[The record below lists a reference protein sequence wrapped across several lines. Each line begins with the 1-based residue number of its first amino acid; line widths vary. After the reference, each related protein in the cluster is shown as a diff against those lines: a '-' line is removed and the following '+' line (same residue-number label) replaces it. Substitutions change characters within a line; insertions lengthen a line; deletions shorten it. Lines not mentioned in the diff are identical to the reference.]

1 MEDDDDQST
10 CIEPVISYYSPLTNR
25 GVKEI
30 SNTKCNSARTN
41 YNQFSSYPLPTS
53 SVNNTIMLPFI
64 SSDGSIGT
72 DISYKNMNNSIPI
85 SKGSKENSSNNYYMK
100 FDNTRIKTISS
111 KSVEDQNNNESIN
124 LKITNTYNDN
134 SNNLIKKTTTYI
146 PKRFSQNLPET
157 NYQDMLDFKNNY
169 NEQEQDQEQQQENEH
184 EHEHNYESDHTRRYN
199 KKYTQEIKGSIRTTK
214 TRHIQMNDEKMPSLF
229 LKAEKTDKKNNNK
242 NIFIFKNKKRRKT
255 QKVISKTNKM
265 ALKKK
270 DKPVNFFIEKSK
282 SFGSESMYRN
292 CQSSYKKDKMNDNNP
307 ERNLSKNASKSNKN
321 LKNLKQSLN
330 NEDAIKK
337 NWTSKIGLM
346 DKFKSNIKP
355 EKKKTKKKND
365 RKISFKE
372 NNLNNKL
379 VKVMFSRNTAE
390 IKTNKYE
397 STALKMLR
405 DHINNRNYKEKK
417 EEEKNKKEKIKKSV
431 KKSTNSK
438 DKEKG
443 RNSDQD
449 SKNEDRRQS
458 GFLSKDEV
466 MKKMFD
472 RQSFKD
478 RKISKKDKA
487 KHNETYINNDSK
499 KEMNK
504 LKLNEGN
511 KTDSNNNLLLTVSR
525 RKRSISLHYQN
536 DKMNEISEALRAKIP
551 RKILNLNNPSSSTLI
566 PKRKKKKKLSDVE
579 VLLKKKMKDEQYN
592 LFTKY
597 TNTVYTGPDFT
608 QYIISCLELI
618 TELDKDSQVR
628 LKSKINFNFPKS
640 KKKGTKKRI
649 ALFDLDETLV
659 HCTGDIKTSNK
670 KYQHTIDITLPGKNS
685 VKVGINL
692 RPLWKETLELI
703 KKKYHIVI
711 HTASHQAYADA
722 VLDFMDPEKKY
733 FKYRLYRNNCSLV
746 DIDGVKFYVKDLDIF
761 DEYYDLKDVV
771 IIDNSVLSFAYHLY
785 NGIPIVPYYEG
796 DKDNFLYVVGLY
808 LVHIYKAK
816 DLRDANKKLINLDY
830 FFDIAKTQVENADN
844 IIDEESNVIE
854 EDEENSQNDIK
865 GGGDTLIIMKTGD
878 ETGKSRKARH
888 KSGKSAYESRRFL
901 LGSNS
906 PIGTR
911 RTAKDLSENK
921 LMSNSDLFNMYLELT
936 ENKNLINN
944 KFSLTSK
951 ETKKERSLNIINFSN
966 YAKLVNEDIK
976 EVNKEN
982 EKDIDVDVDCKSQPE
997 AKHFSFGKSN
1007 NLTDDENSV
1016 KKAKNLKRV
1025 ISLVDGDFIAKKI
1038 RDAIMGNLNTI
1049 KTNFSNKFKD
1059 LDNISD
1065 ND

>member
-10 CIEPVISYYSPLTNR
+10 CIEPVISYYSPLTIR

-30 SNTKCNSARTN
+30 SNTKCNSVRTT
-41 YNQFSSYPLPTS
+41 YNQFSSYPLASS

-64 SSDGSIGT
+64 SSDGSIRT
-72 DISYKNMNNSIPI
+72 DNSYKNMNNSIPI

-100 FDNTRIKTISS
+100 FDNTRNKTISS
-111 KSVEDQNNNESIN
+111 KSFEEQNNIESIN
-124 LKITNTYNDN
+124 LKITNNYNDPS
-134 SNNLIKKTTTYI
+134 SNILKKTATYI

-157 NYQDMLDFKNNY
+157 NYQDMLNFKSNNTEL
-169 NEQEQDQEQQQENEH
+169 EQEQEQEQEH
-184 EHEHNYESDHTRRYN
+184 EHDHNYESDHTRRYN

-214 TRHIQMNDEKMPSLF
+214 TRHIQINDEKMPSLF
-229 LKAEKTDKKNNNK
+229 LKAEKNDKKNNNK

-255 QKVISKTNKM
+255 QKVVSITNKIS
-265 ALKKK
+265 LKKK
-270 DKPVNFFIEKSK
+270 DKPANFFIEKSK

-292 CQSSYKKDKMNDNNP
+292 CQSSYKKDKLNENNP
-307 ERNLSKNASKSNKN
+307 DKNLSKNASKSNKN
-321 LKNLKQSLN
+321 LKNLQQSLN

-337 NWTSKIGLM
+337 NWTSKMGLM
-346 DKFKSNIKP
+346 DKLKSSVKP

-417 EEEKNKKEKIKKSV
+417 EEEKNKKDKIKKSI

-438 DKEKG
+438 DKDKDN
-443 RNSDQD
+443 NSDKD
-449 SKNEDRRQS
+449 SKTEGRRQS

-478 RKISKKDKA
+478 RKISKKDKS

-511 KTDSNNNLLLTVSR
+511 KNDSNNNLLLTVSR

-536 DKMNEISEALRAKIP
+536 EKMQEISEALRAKIP

-579 VLLKKKMKDEQYN
+579 VLLKKTMKDEQYN

-618 TELDKDSQVR
+618 TDLDKDTQVR

-640 KKKGTKKRI
+640 KKKGAKKRI

-685 VKVGINL
+685 VRVGINL
-692 RPLWKETLELI
+692 RPLWKETLDLI

-816 DLRDANKKLINLDY
+816 DLREANKKLINLDY
-830 FFDIAKTQVENADN
+830 FFGIAKTQVDNADN
-844 IIDEESNVIE
+844 IIDEESKDVE
-854 EDEENSQNDIK
+854 EDE
-865 GGGDTLIIMKTGD
+865 GDNPNEKKVERVIMIQKGD

-888 KSGKSAYESRRFL
+888 KSGKSAYESRRFR

-906 PIGTR
+906 AIGTR

-966 YAKLVNEDIK
+966 YAKLVTEDIK

-982 EKDIDVDVDCKSQPE
+982 EKDVDVDIDCKSQPE
-997 AKHFSFGKSN
+997 VNHLSFGKSN
-1007 NLTDDENSV
+1007 YNLTDDDTSAKNT
-1016 KKAKNLKRV
+1016 KNLKRV
-1025 ISLVDGDFIAKKI
+1025 MSLVDGDFIAKKI
-1038 RDAIMGNLNTI
+1038 RDAIMGKLNTI

>member
-10 CIEPVISYYSPLTNR
+10 CIEPVISYYSPLTIR

-30 SNTKCNSARTN
+30 SNTKCNSVRTT
-41 YNQFSSYPLPTS
+41 YNQFSSYPLASS

-64 SSDGSIGT
+64 SSDGSIRT
-72 DISYKNMNNSIPI
+72 DNSYKNMNNSIPI

-100 FDNTRIKTISS
+100 FDNTRNKTISS
-111 KSVEDQNNNESIN
+111 KSFEEPNNNESIN
-124 LKITNTYNDN
+124 LKITNNYNDPS
-134 SNNLIKKTTTYI
+134 SNILKKTATYI

-157 NYQDMLDFKNNY
+157 NYQDMLNFKSNNTEL
-169 NEQEQDQEQQQENEH
+169 EQEQEQEQEH
-184 EHEHNYESDHTRRYN
+184 EHDHNYESDHTRRYN

-214 TRHIQMNDEKMPSLF
+214 TRHIQINDEKMPSLF
-229 LKAEKTDKKNNNK
+229 LKAEKNDKKNNNK

-255 QKVISKTNKM
+255 QKVVSITNKIS
-265 ALKKK
+265 LKKK
-270 DKPVNFFIEKSK
+270 DKPANFFIEKSK

-292 CQSSYKKDKMNDNNP
+292 CQSSYKKDKLNENNP
-307 ERNLSKNASKSNKN
+307 DKNLSKNASKSNKN
-321 LKNLKQSLN
+321 LKNLQQSLN

-337 NWTSKIGLM
+337 NWTSKMGLM
-346 DKFKSNIKP
+346 DKLKSSVKP

-417 EEEKNKKEKIKKSV
+417 EEEKNKKDKIKKSI

-438 DKEKG
+438 DKDKDN
-443 RNSDQD
+443 NSDKD
-449 SKNEDRRQS
+449 SKTEGRRQS

-478 RKISKKDKA
+478 RKISKKDKS

-511 KTDSNNNLLLTVSR
+511 KNDSNNNLLLTVSR

-536 DKMNEISEALRAKIP
+536 EKMQEISEALRAKIP

-579 VLLKKKMKDEQYN
+579 VLLKKTMKDEQYN

-618 TELDKDSQVR
+618 TDLDKDTQVR

-640 KKKGTKKRI
+640 KKKGAKKRI

-685 VKVGINL
+685 VRVGINL
-692 RPLWKETLELI
+692 RPLWKETLDLI

-816 DLRDANKKLINLDY
+816 DLREANKKLINLDY
-830 FFDIAKTQVENADN
+830 FFGIAKTQVDNADN
-844 IIDEESNVIE
+844 IIDEESKDVE
-854 EDEENSQNDIK
+854 EDE
-865 GGGDTLIIMKTGD
+865 GDNPNEKKVERVIMIQKGD

-888 KSGKSAYESRRFL
+888 KSGKSAYESRRFR

-906 PIGTR
+906 AIGTR

-966 YAKLVNEDIK
+966 YAKLVTEDIK

-982 EKDIDVDVDCKSQPE
+982 EKDVDVDIDCKSQPE
-997 AKHFSFGKSN
+997 VNHLSFGKSN
-1007 NLTDDENSV
+1007 YNLTDDDTSAKNT
-1016 KKAKNLKRV
+1016 KNLKRV
-1025 ISLVDGDFIAKKI
+1025 MSLVDGDFIAKKI
-1038 RDAIMGNLNTI
+1038 RDAIMGKLNTI

>member
-10 CIEPVISYYSPLTNR
+10 CIEPVISYYSPLTIR

-30 SNTKCNSARTN
+30 SNTKCNSVRTT
-41 YNQFSSYPLPTS
+41 YNQFSSYPLASS

-64 SSDGSIGT
+64 SSDGSIRT
-72 DISYKNMNNSIPI
+72 DNSYKNMNNSIPI

-100 FDNTRIKTISS
+100 FDNTRNKTISS
-111 KSVEDQNNNESIN
+111 KSFEEQNNNESIN
-124 LKITNTYNDN
+124 LKITNNYNDPS
-134 SNNLIKKTTTYI
+134 SNILKKTATYI

-157 NYQDMLDFKNNY
+157 NYQDMLNFKSNNTEL
-169 NEQEQDQEQQQENEH
+169 EQEQEQEQEH
-184 EHEHNYESDHTRRYN
+184 EHDHNYESDHTRRYN

-214 TRHIQMNDEKMPSLF
+214 TRHIQINDEKMPSLF
-229 LKAEKTDKKNNNK
+229 LKAEKNDKKNNNK

-255 QKVISKTNKM
+255 QKVVSITNKIS
-265 ALKKK
+265 LKKK
-270 DKPVNFFIEKSK
+270 DKPANFFIEKSK

-292 CQSSYKKDKMNDNNP
+292 CQSSYKKDKLNENNP
-307 ERNLSKNASKSNKN
+307 DKNLSKNASKSNKN
-321 LKNLKQSLN
+321 LKNLQQSLN

-337 NWTSKIGLM
+337 NWTSKMGLM
-346 DKFKSNIKP
+346 DKLKSSVKP

-417 EEEKNKKEKIKKSV
+417 EEEKNKKDKIKKSI

-438 DKEKG
+438 DKDKDN
-443 RNSDQD
+443 NSDKD
-449 SKNEDRRQS
+449 SKTEGRRQS

-478 RKISKKDKA
+478 RKISKKDKS

-511 KTDSNNNLLLTVSR
+511 KNDSNNNLLLTVSR

-536 DKMNEISEALRAKIP
+536 EKMQEISEALRAKIP

-579 VLLKKKMKDEQYN
+579 VLLKKTMKDEQYN

-618 TELDKDSQVR
+618 TDLDKDTQVR

-640 KKKGTKKRI
+640 KKKGAKKRI

-685 VKVGINL
+685 VRVGINL
-692 RPLWKETLELI
+692 RPLWKETLDLI

-830 FFDIAKTQVENADN
+830 FFGIAKTQVDNADN
-844 IIDEESNVIE
+844 IIDEESKDVE
-854 EDEENSQNDIK
+854 EDE
-865 GGGDTLIIMKTGD
+865 GDNPNEKKVERVIMIQKGD

-888 KSGKSAYESRRFL
+888 KSGKSAYESRRFR

-906 PIGTR
+906 AIGTR

-966 YAKLVNEDIK
+966 YAKLVTEDIK

-982 EKDIDVDVDCKSQPE
+982 EKDVDVDIDCKSQPE
-997 AKHFSFGKSN
+997 VNHLSFGKSN
-1007 NLTDDENSV
+1007 YNLTDDDTSAKNT
-1016 KKAKNLKRV
+1016 KNLKRV
-1025 ISLVDGDFIAKKI
+1025 MSLVDGDFIAKKI
-1038 RDAIMGNLNTI
+1038 RDAIMGKLNTI

>member
-10 CIEPVISYYSPLTNR
+10 CIEPVISYYSPLTIR

-30 SNTKCNSARTN
+30 SNTKCNSVRTT
-41 YNQFSSYPLPTS
+41 YNQFSSYPLASS

-64 SSDGSIGT
+64 SSDGSIRT
-72 DISYKNMNNSIPI
+72 DNSYKNMNNSIPI

-100 FDNTRIKTISS
+100 FDNTRNKTISS
-111 KSVEDQNNNESIN
+111 KSFEEQNNNESIN
-124 LKITNTYNDN
+124 LKITNNYNDPS
-134 SNNLIKKTTTYI
+134 SNILKKTATYI

-157 NYQDMLDFKNNY
+157 NYQDMLNFKSNNTEL
-169 NEQEQDQEQQQENEH
+169 EQEQEQEQEH
-184 EHEHNYESDHTRRYN
+184 EHDHNYESDHTRRYN

-214 TRHIQMNDEKMPSLF
+214 TRHIQINDEKMPSLF
-229 LKAEKTDKKNNNK
+229 LKAEKNDKKNNNK

-255 QKVISKTNKM
+255 QKVVSITNKIS
-265 ALKKK
+265 LKKK
-270 DKPVNFFIEKSK
+270 DKPANFFIEKSK

-292 CQSSYKKDKMNDNNP
+292 CQSSYKKDKLNENNP
-307 ERNLSKNASKSNKN
+307 DKNLSKNASKSNKN
-321 LKNLKQSLN
+321 LKNLQQSLN

-337 NWTSKIGLM
+337 NWTSKMGLM
-346 DKFKSNIKP
+346 DKLKSSVKP

-417 EEEKNKKEKIKKSV
+417 EEEKNKKDKIKKSI

-438 DKEKG
+438 DKDKDN
-443 RNSDQD
+443 NSDKD
-449 SKNEDRRQS
+449 SKTEGRRQS

-478 RKISKKDKA
+478 RKISKKDKS

-511 KTDSNNNLLLTVSR
+511 KNDSNNNLLLTVSR

-536 DKMNEISEALRAKIP
+536 EKMQEISEALRAKIP

-579 VLLKKKMKDEQYN
+579 VLLKKTMKDEQYN

-618 TELDKDSQVR
+618 TDLDKDTQVR

-640 KKKGTKKRI
+640 KKKGAKKRI

-685 VKVGINL
+685 VRVGINL
-692 RPLWKETLELI
+692 RPLWKETLDLI

-816 DLRDANKKLINLDY
+816 DLREANKKLINLDY
-830 FFDIAKTQVENADN
+830 FFGIAKTQVDNADN
-844 IIDEESNVIE
+844 IIDEESKDVE
-854 EDEENSQNDIK
+854 EDE
-865 GGGDTLIIMKTGD
+865 GDNPNEKKVERVIMIQKGD

-888 KSGKSAYESRRFL
+888 KSGKSAYESRRFR

-906 PIGTR
+906 AIGTR

-966 YAKLVNEDIK
+966 YAKLVTEDIK

-982 EKDIDVDVDCKSQPE
+982 EKDVDVDIDCKSQPE
-997 AKHFSFGKSN
+997 VNHLSFGKSN
-1007 NLTDDENSV
+1007 YNLTDDDTSAKNT
-1016 KKAKNLKRV
+1016 KNLKRV
-1025 ISLVDGDFIAKKI
+1025 MSLVDGDFIAKKI
-1038 RDAIMGNLNTI
+1038 RDAIMGKLNTI

>member
-10 CIEPVISYYSPLTNR
+10 CIEPVISYYSPLTIR

-30 SNTKCNSARTN
+30 SNTKCNSVRTT
-41 YNQFSSYPLPTS
+41 YNQFSSYPLASS

-64 SSDGSIGT
+64 SSDGSIRT
-72 DISYKNMNNSIPI
+72 DNSYKNMNNSIPI

-100 FDNTRIKTISS
+100 FDNTRNKTISS
-111 KSVEDQNNNESIN
+111 KSFEEQNNNESIN
-124 LKITNTYNDN
+124 LKITNNYNDPS
-134 SNNLIKKTTTYI
+134 SNILKKTATYI

-157 NYQDMLDFKNNY
+157 NYQDMLNFKSNNTEL
-169 NEQEQDQEQQQENEH
+169 EQEQEQEQEH
-184 EHEHNYESDHTRRYN
+184 EHDHNYESDHTRRYN
-199 KKYTQEIKGSIRTTK
+199 KKYTQEIKGFIRTTK
-214 TRHIQMNDEKMPSLF
+214 TRHIQINDEKMPSLF
-229 LKAEKTDKKNNNK
+229 LKAEKNDKKNNNK

-255 QKVISKTNKM
+255 QKVVSITNKIS
-265 ALKKK
+265 LKKK
-270 DKPVNFFIEKSK
+270 DKPANFFIEKSK

-292 CQSSYKKDKMNDNNP
+292 CQSSYKKDKLNENNP
-307 ERNLSKNASKSNKN
+307 DKNLSKNASKSNKN
-321 LKNLKQSLN
+321 LKNLQQSLN

-337 NWTSKIGLM
+337 NWTSKMGLM
-346 DKFKSNIKP
+346 DKLKSSVKP

-417 EEEKNKKEKIKKSV
+417 EEEKNKKDKIKKSI

-438 DKEKG
+438 DKDKDN
-443 RNSDQD
+443 NSDKD
-449 SKNEDRRQS
+449 SKTEGRRQS

-478 RKISKKDKA
+478 RKISKKDKS

-511 KTDSNNNLLLTVSR
+511 KNDSNNNLLLTVSR

-536 DKMNEISEALRAKIP
+536 EKMQEISEALRAKIP

-579 VLLKKKMKDEQYN
+579 VLLKKTMKDEQYN

-618 TELDKDSQVR
+618 TDLDKDTQVR

-640 KKKGTKKRI
+640 KKKGAKKRI

-685 VKVGINL
+685 VRVGINL
-692 RPLWKETLELI
+692 RPLWKETLDLI

-816 DLRDANKKLINLDY
+816 DLREANKKLINLDY
-830 FFDIAKTQVENADN
+830 FFGIAKTQVDNADN
-844 IIDEESNVIE
+844 IIDEESKDVE
-854 EDEENSQNDIK
+854 EDE
-865 GGGDTLIIMKTGD
+865 GDNPNEKKVERVIMIQKGD

-888 KSGKSAYESRRFL
+888 KSGKSAYESRRFR

-906 PIGTR
+906 AIGTR

-966 YAKLVNEDIK
+966 YAKLVTEDIK

-982 EKDIDVDVDCKSQPE
+982 EKDVDVDIDCKSQPE
-997 AKHFSFGKSN
+997 VNHLSFGKSN
-1007 NLTDDENSV
+1007 YNLTDDDTSAKNT
-1016 KKAKNLKRV
+1016 KNLKRV
-1025 ISLVDGDFIAKKI
+1025 MSLVDGDFIAKKI
-1038 RDAIMGNLNTI
+1038 RDAIMGKLNTI

>member
-10 CIEPVISYYSPLTNR
+10 CIEPVISYYSPLTIR

-30 SNTKCNSARTN
+30 SNTKCNSVRTT
-41 YNQFSSYPLPTS
+41 YNQFSSYPLASS

-64 SSDGSIGT
+64 SSDGSIRT
-72 DISYKNMNNSIPI
+72 DNSYKNMNNSIPI

-100 FDNTRIKTISS
+100 FDNTRNKTISS
-111 KSVEDQNNNESIN
+111 KSFEEQNNNESIN
-124 LKITNTYNDN
+124 LKITNNYNDPA
-134 SNNLIKKTTTYI
+134 SNILKKTATYI

-157 NYQDMLDFKNNY
+157 NYQDMLNFKSNNTEL
-169 NEQEQDQEQQQENEH
+169 EQEQEQEQEHENEH
-184 EHEHNYESDHTRRYN
+184 DHNYESDHTRRYN

-214 TRHIQMNDEKMPSLF
+214 TRHIQINDEKMPSLF
-229 LKAEKTDKKNNNK
+229 LKAEKNDKKNNYK

-255 QKVISKTNKM
+255 QKVVSKTNKIS
-265 ALKKK
+265 LKKK
-270 DKPVNFFIEKSK
+270 DKPANFFIEKSK

-292 CQSSYKKDKMNDNNP
+292 CQSSYKKDKLNENNP
-307 ERNLSKNASKSNKN
+307 DKNLSKNASKSNKN
-321 LKNLKQSLN
+321 LKNLQQSLN

-337 NWTSKIGLM
+337 NWTSKMGLM
-346 DKFKSNIKP
+346 DKLKSSVKP

-390 IKTNKYE
+390 IKPNTYE

-417 EEEKNKKEKIKKSV
+417 EEEKNKKDKIKKSV

-438 DKEKG
+438 DKDKNN
-443 RNSDQD
+443 NSDQD
-449 SKNEDRRQS
+449 SKTEDRRQS

-478 RKISKKDKA
+478 RKISKKDKS

-511 KTDSNNNLLLTVSR
+511 KNDSNNNLLLTVSR

-536 DKMNEISEALRAKIP
+536 EKMQEISEALRAKIP

-618 TELDKDSQVR
+618 TDLDKDTQVR
-628 LKSKINFNFPKS
+628 LKSKINFNFPKN
-640 KKKGTKKRI
+640 KKKGAKKRI

-685 VKVGINL
+685 VRVGINL
-692 RPLWKETLELI
+692 RPLWKETLDLI

-816 DLRDANKKLINLDY
+816 DLREANKKLINLDY
-830 FFDIAKTQVENADN
+830 FFGIAKTQVDNADN
-844 IIDEESNVIE
+844 IIDEESKDVE
-854 EDEENSQNDIK
+854 EDE
-865 GGGDTLIIMKTGD
+865 GDNPNLKKVEGVIMIQKGD

-888 KSGKSAYESRRFL
+888 KSGKSAYESRRFR

-966 YAKLVNEDIK
+966 YAKLVTEDIK

-982 EKDIDVDVDCKSQPE
+982 EKDVDVDIDCKSQPE
-997 AKHFSFGKSN
+997 VNHLSFGKSN
-1007 NLTDDENSV
+1007 YNLTDDDTSAKNT
-1016 KKAKNLKRV
+1016 KNLKRV
-1025 ISLVDGDFIAKKI
+1025 MSLVDGDFIAKKI
-1038 RDAIMGNLNTI
+1038 RDAIMGKLNTI

>member
-10 CIEPVISYYSPLTNR
+10 CIEPVISYYSPLTIR

-30 SNTKCNSARTN
+30 SNTKCNSVRTT
-41 YNQFSSYPLPTS
+41 YNQFSSYPLASS

-64 SSDGSIGT
+64 SSDGSIRT
-72 DISYKNMNNSIPI
+72 DNSYKNMNNSIPI

-100 FDNTRIKTISS
+100 FDNTRNKTISS
-111 KSVEDQNNNESIN
+111 KSFEEQNNNESIN
-124 LKITNTYNDN
+124 LKITNNYNDPA
-134 SNNLIKKTTTYI
+134 SNILKKTATYI

-157 NYQDMLDFKNNY
+157 NYQNMLNFKSNNTEL
-169 NEQEQDQEQQQENEH
+169 EQEQEQEQEH
-184 EHEHNYESDHTRRYN
+184 EHDHNYESDHTRRYN

-214 TRHIQMNDEKMPSLF
+214 TRHIQINDEKMPSLF
-229 LKAEKTDKKNNNK
+229 LKAEKNDKKNNNK

-255 QKVISKTNKM
+255 QKVVSKTNKIS
-265 ALKKK
+265 LKKK
-270 DKPVNFFIEKSK
+270 DKPANFFIEKSK

-292 CQSSYKKDKMNDNNP
+292 CQSSYKKDKLNENNP
-307 ERNLSKNASKSNKN
+307 DKNLSKNASKSNKN
-321 LKNLKQSLN
+321 LKNLQQSLN

-337 NWTSKIGLM
+337 NWTSKMGLM
-346 DKFKSNIKP
+346 DKLKSSVKP

-390 IKTNKYE
+390 IKPNKYE

-417 EEEKNKKEKIKKSV
+417 EEEKNKKDKIKKSV

-438 DKEKG
+438 DKDKNN
-443 RNSDQD
+443 NSDQD
-449 SKNEDRRQS
+449 SKTEDRRQS

-478 RKISKKDKA
+478 RKISKKEKS

-511 KTDSNNNLLLTVSR
+511 KNDSNNNLLLTVSR

-536 DKMNEISEALRAKIP
+536 EKMQEISEALRAKIP

-618 TELDKDSQVR
+618 TDLDKDTQVR

-640 KKKGTKKRI
+640 KKKGAKKRI

-685 VKVGINL
+685 VRVGINL
-692 RPLWKETLELI
+692 RPLWKETLDLI
-703 KKKYHIVI
+703 KKKYYIVI

-830 FFDIAKTQVENADN
+830 FFGIAKTQVDNADN
-844 IIDEESNVIE
+844 IIDEESKDVE
-854 EDEENSQNDIK
+854 EDE
-865 GGGDTLIIMKTGD
+865 GDNPNVKKVEGVIMIQKGD

-888 KSGKSAYESRRFL
+888 KSGKSAYASRRFR

-966 YAKLVNEDIK
+966 YAKLVTEDIK

-982 EKDIDVDVDCKSQPE
+982 EKDVDVDIDCKSQPE
-997 AKHFSFGKSN
+997 VNHLSFGKSN
-1007 NLTDDENSV
+1007 CNLTDDDTSAKNT
-1016 KKAKNLKRV
+1016 KNLKRV
-1025 ISLVDGDFIAKKI
+1025 MSLVDGDFIAKKI
-1038 RDAIMGNLNTI
+1038 RDAIMGKLNTI

>member
-10 CIEPVISYYSPLTNR
+10 CIEPVISYYSPLTIR

-30 SNTKCNSARTN
+30 SNTKCNSVRTT
-41 YNQFSSYPLPTS
+41 YNQFSSYPLASS

-64 SSDGSIGT
+64 SSDGSIRT
-72 DISYKNMNNSIPI
+72 DNSYKNMNNSIPI

-100 FDNTRIKTISS
+100 FDNTRNKTVSS
-111 KSVEDQNNNESIN
+111 KSFEEQNNNESIN
-124 LKITNTYNDN
+124 LKITNNYNDPA
-134 SNNLIKKTTTYI
+134 SNILKKTATYI

-157 NYQDMLDFKNNY
+157 NYQDMLNFKSNNTEL
-169 NEQEQDQEQQQENEH
+169 EQEQEQEQEH
-184 EHEHNYESDHTRRYN
+184 EHDHNYESDHTRRYN

-214 TRHIQMNDEKMPSLF
+214 TRHIQINDEKMPSLF
-229 LKAEKTDKKNNNK
+229 LKAEKNDKKNNNK

-255 QKVISKTNKM
+255 QKVVSITNKIS
-265 ALKKK
+265 LKKK
-270 DKPVNFFIEKSK
+270 DKPANFFIEKSK

-292 CQSSYKKDKMNDNNP
+292 CQSSYKKDKLNENNP
-307 ERNLSKNASKSNKN
+307 DKNLSKNASKSNKN
-321 LKNLKQSLN
+321 LKNLQQSLN

-337 NWTSKIGLM
+337 NWTSKMGLM
-346 DKFKSNIKP
+346 DKLKSSVKP

-417 EEEKNKKEKIKKSV
+417 EEEKNKKDKIKKSI

-438 DKEKG
+438 DKDKDN
-443 RNSDQD
+443 NSDKD
-449 SKNEDRRQS
+449 SKTEGRRQS

-478 RKISKKDKA
+478 RKISKKDKS
-487 KHNETYINNDSK
+487 KHNETNINNDSK

-511 KTDSNNNLLLTVSR
+511 KNDSNNNLLLTVSR

-536 DKMNEISEALRAKIP
+536 EKMQEISEALRAKIP

-608 QYIISCLELI
+608 QYIISFLELI
-618 TELDKDSQVR
+618 TDLDKDTQVR

-640 KKKGTKKRI
+640 KKKGAKKRI

-659 HCTGDIKTSNK
+659 LCTGDIKTSNK

-685 VKVGINL
+685 VRVGINL
-692 RPLWKETLELI
+692 RPLWKETLDLI

-816 DLRDANKKLINLDY
+816 DLREANKKLINLDY
-830 FFDIAKTQVENADN
+830 FFGIAKTQVDNADN
-844 IIDEESNVIE
+844 IIDEESKDVE
-854 EDEENSQNDIK
+854 EDE
-865 GGGDTLIIMKTGD
+865 GDNPNEKKVERVIMIQKGD

-888 KSGKSAYESRRFL
+888 KSGKSAYESRRFR

-944 KFSLTSK
+944 KLSLTSK

-966 YAKLVNEDIK
+966 YAKLVTEDIK

-982 EKDIDVDVDCKSQPE
+982 EKDVDVDIDCKSQPE
-997 AKHFSFGKSN
+997 VNHLSFGKSN
-1007 NLTDDENSV
+1007 YNLTDDDTSAKNT
-1016 KKAKNLKRV
+1016 KNLKRV
-1025 ISLVDGDFIAKKI
+1025 MSLVDGDFIAKKI
-1038 RDAIMGNLNTI
+1038 RDAIMGKLNTI

>member
-10 CIEPVISYYSPLTNR
+10 CIEPVISYYSPLTIR

-30 SNTKCNSARTN
+30 SNTKCNSVRTT
-41 YNQFSSYPLPTS
+41 YNQFSSYPLASS

-64 SSDGSIGT
+64 SSDGSIRT
-72 DISYKNMNNSIPI
+72 DNSYKNMNNSIPI

-100 FDNTRIKTISS
+100 FDNTRNKTISS
-111 KSVEDQNNNESIN
+111 KSFEEQNNNESIN
-124 LKITNTYNDN
+124 LKITNNYNDPA
-134 SNNLIKKTTTYI
+134 SNILKKTATYI

-157 NYQDMLDFKNNY
+157 NYQDMLNFKSNNTEL
-169 NEQEQDQEQQQENEH
+169 EQEQEPEQEHENEH
-184 EHEHNYESDHTRRYN
+184 DHNYESDHTRRYN

-214 TRHIQMNDEKMPSLF
+214 TRHIQINDEKMPSLF
-229 LKAEKTDKKNNNK
+229 LKAEKNDKKNNNK

-255 QKVISKTNKM
+255 QKVVSKTNKIS
-265 ALKKK
+265 LKKK
-270 DKPVNFFIEKSK
+270 DKPANFFIEKSK

-292 CQSSYKKDKMNDNNP
+292 CQSSYKKDKLNENNP
-307 ERNLSKNASKSNKN
+307 DKNLSKNASKSNKN
-321 LKNLKQSLN
+321 LQQSLN

-337 NWTSKIGLM
+337 NWTSKMGLM
-346 DKFKSNIKP
+346 DKLKSSIKP

-390 IKTNKYE
+390 IKANKYE

-417 EEEKNKKEKIKKSV
+417 EEEKNKKDKIKKSV

-438 DKEKG
+438 DKDKNN
-443 RNSDQD
+443 NSDQD
-449 SKNEDRRQS
+449 SKTEDRRQS

-478 RKISKKDKA
+478 RKISKKDKS
-487 KHNETYINNDSK
+487 KHNETNINNDSK

-511 KTDSNNNLLLTVSR
+511 KNDSNNNLLLTVSR

-536 DKMNEISEALRAKIP
+536 EKMQEISEALRAKIP

-618 TELDKDSQVR
+618 TDLDKDTQVR

-640 KKKGTKKRI
+640 KKKGAKKRI

-685 VKVGINL
+685 VRVGINL
-692 RPLWKETLELI
+692 RPLWKETLDLI

-816 DLRDANKKLINLDY
+816 DLREANKKLINLDY
-830 FFDIAKTQVENADN
+830 FFGIAKTQVDNADN
-844 IIDEESNVIE
+844 IIDEESKDVE
-854 EDEENSQNDIK
+854 EDEGDNPDVK
-865 GGGDTLIIMKTGD
+865 KVGGVIMIQKGD

-888 KSGKSAYESRRFL
+888 KSGKSAYESGRFR

-966 YAKLVNEDIK
+966 YAKLVTEDIK

-982 EKDIDVDVDCKSQPE
+982 EKDVDVDIDCKSQPE
-997 AKHFSFGKSN
+997 VNHLSFGKSN
-1007 NLTDDENSV
+1007 YNLTDDDTSAKNT
-1016 KKAKNLKRV
+1016 KNLKRV
-1025 ISLVDGDFIAKKI
+1025 MSLVDGDFIAKKI
-1038 RDAIMGNLNTI
+1038 RDAIMGKLNTI

-1059 LDNISD
+1059 LDNNSD